1 MIKILFDWNGTLL
14 DDLNYSFQIATRLQ
28 KFYGISPMPS
38 IAFYKSI
45 FCFPIQDYYRKAGF
59 DFSKIDWNECGHRFM
74 DAYVKDFSK
83 THLNAQAIEVLQKAK
98 AAGAACYILSASR
111 LDLLK
116 AQIESFEALNGL
128 IDGVYGIS
136 DIFASSKE
144 KAAKEFLSTCLSWDQ
159 IYVIGDTTHDLES
172 AKAIG
177 AQAILY
183 DGGHQSRSVLEQT
196 GQPVVS
202 SLVEAWESIYARSHH

>member
-14 DDLNYSFQIATRLQ
+14 DDLDYSFQTAVNLQ
-28 KFYGISPMPS
+28 KFYGIPPMPS
-38 IAFYKSI
+38 VAFYQSI
-45 FCFPIQDYYRKAGF
+45 FCFPIQEYYRKAGF

-83 THLNAQAIEVLQKAK
+83 TRLNHQAIEVLQKAK
-98 AAGAACYILSASR
+98 AAGAACYILSASK

-116 AQIESFEALNGL
+116 AQIESFDKLNGL

-144 KAAKEFLSTCLSWDQ
+144 KAAREFSSTCLSWDE
-159 IYVIGDTTHDLES
+159 IYVIGDTLHDLES
-172 AKAIG
+172 AQAIG
-177 AQAILY
+177 AQAILF
-183 DGGHQSRSVLEQT
+183 DGGHQSRKVLEQS

-202 SLVEAWESIYARSHH
+202 SLVKAWEVINARSHH